1 MIADQ
6 EFLGIAVKVDEVL
19 SYLKKNSQLKE
30 VYLRILSQ
38 TIINKTARERG
49 LIVTP
54 EEMQAEA
61 NRQRYEKR
69 LEKASDTLA
78 WLNEEMMTP
87 EDWEAGICDRI
98 LANKLADFLFGKE
111 VEKFFAQ
118 NRINFDEVILYQII
132 VSNDKLAQE
141 LFYEIEEEEISFYD
155 AARLYDIDSKRRHQ
169 CGFEG
174 TLSRWNFKP
183 DIAAAI
189 FGAQPGEVIGPMK
202 TGLGYHLFM
211 VAEFVRAE
219 LTPQRYQEIR
229 ERMFQE
235 WLDSEI
241 NYLKYS

>member
-1 MIADQ
+1 MIAEKENLGVTVELEQ
-6 EFLGIAVKVDEVL
+6 IIGFLKR
-19 SYLKKNSQLKE
+19 NSQLKE
-30 VYLRILSQ
+30 VHLRILSQ
-38 TIINKTARERG
+38 TIINKAARERG
-49 LIVTP
+49 LIVAP
-54 EEMQAEA
+54 EEIQAEA

-78 WLNEEMMTP
+78 WLNEQMMAP

-98 LANKLADFLFGKE
+98 LSNKLADFLFGKE

-118 NRINFDEVILYQII
+118 NRINFDEAIVYQII

-141 LFYEIEEEEISFYD
+141 LFYEIAEQEISFYD
-155 AARLYDIDSKRRHQ
+155 AARLYDIDEKRRHQ

-174 TLSRWNFKP
+174 RLSRWHLKP
-183 DIAAAI
+183 DIAAAV
-189 FGAQPGEVIGPMK
+189 FGAQPGEVIGPIK

-211 VAEFVRAE
+211 VEKFVRAE

-229 ERMFQE
+229 DRMFQE

-241 NYLKYS
+241 NYLRYS

>member
-132 VSNDKLAQE
+132 VSNDKVAQE
-141 LFYEIEEEEISFYD
+141 LFYEI
-155 AARLYDIDSKRRHQ
+155 
-169 CGFEG
+169 
-174 TLSRWNFKP
+174 
-183 DIAAAI
+183 
-189 FGAQPGEVIGPMK
+189 
-202 TGLGYHLFM
+202 
-211 VAEFVRAE
+211 
-219 LTPQRYQEIR
+219 
-229 ERMFQE
+229 
-235 WLDSEI
+235 
-241 NYLKYS
+241 